1 MSAITH
7 AHACSQTH
15 GLTIIY
21 HQFQSMSAIGTSMA
35 ACFSDLI
42 SAWSPLLPYA
52 RLLASSETS
61 NCGALRLEAGRPI
74 LRVLRFHKIR
84 WLRSEWDEAPGRN
97 SHTPPASWVAPSPF
111 NNCMIG
117 IRSIICIPLRTGSL
131 MKSNGSQLPLLASE
145 ATRQMR
151 GRVTG
156 SFFHVLHSSLCIA
169 QSTTCSANTPWS
181 KATGFYFFWHPLEQ
195 YHTFLHAEHLRSWAS
210 AGVSS
215 QR

>member
-74 LRVLRFHKIR
+74 FQGYGEPCAAL
-84 WLRSEWDEAPGRN
+84 EWQPEG
-97 SHTPPASWVAPSPF
+97 
-111 NNCMIG
+111 
-117 IRSIICIPLRTGSL
+117 
-131 MKSNGSQLPLLASE
+131 
-145 ATRQMR
+145 
-151 GRVTG
+151 
-156 SFFHVLHSSLCIA
+156 
-169 QSTTCSANTPWS
+169 
-181 KATGFYFFWHPLEQ
+181 
-195 YHTFLHAEHLRSWAS
+195 S
-210 AGVSS
+210 AGCKEPCQKDGLGGQEITRLICAGNVTMF
-215 QR
+215 